1 MKLTTLQHDR
11 AHTRPSLFQISHVC
25 AHVEVDVVAAV
36 QDVLLT
42 PGGKVGRAGEAD
54 GGRGLEGGGGEGEGE
69 HDEETHCS

>member
-1 MKLTTLQHDR
+1 M
-11 AHTRPSLFQISHVC
+11 
-25 AHVEVDVVAAV
+25 VAAV